1 MNIAEE
7 IRRLCREKNAI
18 IMAHYYQRPEIQD
31 IADFVGDSLAL
42 AQVAAKT
49 DADIIVMCGVHFM
62 AETAKILCPDKKVLI
77 PAPEAGCS
85 LADSCKA
92 ADLAA
97 WKVAHPNHMVVSYV
111 NTSAAVKALT
121 DVVVT
126 SSNALK
132 IVKQLPEDRPILFGP
147 DQNLGGYIN
156 RMTGRSM
163 ELWNGGCH
171 VHARFSEEALLALK
185 EQYPTAKVL
194 AHPECKQSIL
204 QHADVIGSTQAL
216 LDYAKQ
222 SMADTKNSLPFREG
236 MGVGSL
242 LAIGEIGLDYH
253 WDTTFKEQQH
263 EALREQMR
271 WAEQYHLPVMIHSRD
286 ATEDTL
292 KILREFPTVKG
303 VMHCFSG
310 SHEVAQQVVEMGY
323 YLGIG
328 GVLTFKNCKLAEH
341 LVGIPLERLVLET
354 DAPYMAPVPHR
365 GKRNESR
372 WMWYVVERLAQV
384 YNCTPEHVNEVT
396 TANAKALFV
405 INL

>member
-1 MNIAEE
+1 MNIVEE
-7 IRRLCREKNAI
+7 IRALCQEKNAI

-31 IADFVGDSLAL
+31 VADFVGDSLAL

-97 WKVAHPNHMVVSYV
+97 WKVAHPDHMVVSYV

-132 IVKQLPEDRPILFGP
+132 IVKQLPEEKPILFGP

-156 RMTGRSM
+156 RMTGRNM

-185 EQYPTAKVL
+185 AQYPTAKVL

-216 LDYAKQ
+216 LNYAKDHIEHKFFLVVTE
-222 SMADTKNSLPFREG
+222 SGIL
-236 MGVGSL
+236 
-242 LAIGEIGLDYH
+242 
-253 WDTTFKEQQH
+253 H
-263 EALREQMR
+263 EMQKACPE
-271 WAEQYHLPVMIHSRD
+271 V
-286 ATEDTL
+286 
-292 KILREFPTVKG
+292 EF
-303 VMHCFSG
+303 
-310 SHEVAQQVVEMGY
+310 
-323 YLGIG
+323 I
-328 GVLTFKNCKLAEH
+328 
-341 LVGIPLERLVLET
+341 
-354 DAPYMAPVPHR
+354 PVPAEGGGCNECEYMR
-365 GKRNESR
+365 MCTLENLRDCLLNESNEIA
-372 WMWYVVERLAQV
+372 VEETIAHDAIRPIQRML
-384 YNCTPEHVNEVT
+384 E
-396 TANAKALFV
+396 
-405 INL
+405 IS